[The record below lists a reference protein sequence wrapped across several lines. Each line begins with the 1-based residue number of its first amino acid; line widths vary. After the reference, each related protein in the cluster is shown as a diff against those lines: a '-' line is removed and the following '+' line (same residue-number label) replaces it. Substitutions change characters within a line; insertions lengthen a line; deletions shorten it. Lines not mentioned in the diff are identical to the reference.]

1 MLGLAIAYP
10 CIDSAIEWQ
19 GIFLGSVHGYIKTIF
34 LNNSKILVNRVVW
47 LFRGNLEGL
56 LLGLIPGRAFSPHS
70 CRLQMMTIQA
80 LLSVIMMAGSTH
92 HAASLGLEAMCLS
105 RNIYDIRTYVILLHW
120 QHSSCDQ
127 PWS

>member
-56 LLGLIPGRAFSPHS
+56 RLGLIPVEQFLTIVPGRDAQKVSFFGSLFVATPAVSH
-70 CRLQMMTIQA
+70 CRL
-80 LLSVIMMAGSTH
+80 LWL
-92 HAASLGLEAMCLS
+92 CF
-105 RNIYDIRTYVILLHW
+105 
-120 QHSSCDQ
+120 
-127 PWS
+127 